1 MMVYVS
7 SPARITL
14 PLSPRFAFAL
24 ALAALAGCGG
34 SSAGD
39 TSTPP
44 AVAVAFMNAQPR
56 AAFGTGAVDFA
67 VSAPLNAGDSVTCT
81 LNAAPA
87 PCVVAGTEGRIEY
100 AELGAG
106 LHRLGAAVRTA
117 DGTTRANAEHVLEVV
132 NANVVVYGSTPA
144 GIAAAVAAAR
154 AGHTAVVLEPTP
166 FVGGMMSGGLTKT
179 DIGPRGHEIIG
190 GFALEFLQRLR
201 SIHLASGACA
211 AQRCPGLYDFEAKE
225 AERLFETVLREER
238 VVVERSARVT
248 GVAKN
253 GAELR
258 HVVTSRGIVAGD
270 VFIDATYEGDL
281 MALAG
286 VPYTIGREPRT
297 IANPPTDAAQLA
309 MQEDNA
315 GTPRYG
321 IPFSGVYV
329 DPYRVSGDP
338 GSGTLP
344 YVEPRPDVFPT
355 VGSGDDRVMAYTYR
369 LCVTD
374 DPSNRIPFEAP
385 PGYDPAHYEASA
397 RVAVAL
403 ASRGIDLAQRMFNP
417 AVTVASVNRAYYKY
431 DLNGGST
438 FSIDMT
444 APDMN
449 QAYVEGDEAT
459 RERVRAAYRNYIQGL
474 LYFWQTDPRYGGLNA
489 KIARFGYCA
498 DEFADR
504 GHWPHQLYV
513 RVARRM
519 LGEYVMNEADVLQN
533 GRRPPI
539 HDSVGFGAYNID
551 MHTYRYH
558 AAPVNW
564 PDGVRRDALVAEGFL
579 IVHAPNDNPYP
590 IPYRSLIPR
599 AADATNLLNPVTL
612 SATNV
617 AYSAV
622 RMEPTFMILGQSAG
636 IAAALAVETGQSV
649 QALDYATLRQRLLAA
664 GQRLAN

>member
-1 MMVYVS
+1 V
-7 SPARITL
+7 PRLAR
-14 PLSPRFAFAL
+14 L
-24 ALAALAGCGG
+24 AIFLVLATLAGCGG
-34 SSAGD
+34 SSASDTPAPGATSVTFSDALPRTAFSTGALEITLSTPLAAGD
-39 TSTPP
+39 T
-44 AVAVAFMNAQPR
+44 
-56 AAFGTGAVDFA
+56 
-67 VSAPLNAGDSVTCT
+67 LTCT
-81 LNAAPA
+81 LNGAPAAPCLVGASAGRVDYAALA
-87 PCVVAGTEGRIEY
+87 P
-100 AELGAG
+100 G
-106 LHRLGAAVRTA
+106 LHRFSAEVRAA
-117 DGTTRANAEHVLEVV
+117 DGTTRARAEQVLEVV
-132 NANVVVYGSTPA
+132 TANVVVFGATPA

-154 AGHTAVVLEPTP
+154 AGQLAVVLEPTR

-179 DIGPRGHEIIG
+179 DVGPRGHEIIG

-201 SIHLASGACA
+201 NVHLASGACA
-211 AQRCPGLYDFEAKE
+211 AQRCPGLFDFEAKE
-225 AERLFETVLREER
+225 AERLFETVLREAR
-238 VVVERSARVT
+238 VVVERSVQLT

-253 GAELR
+253 GAELQ
-258 HVVTSRGIVAGD
+258 HLSTSRGDIAGD
-270 VFIDATYEGDL
+270 VFIDASYEGDL

-286 VPYTIGREPRT
+286 VPYTIGREPRV
-297 IANPPTDAAQLA
+297 PESPQTDPAQLA
-309 MQEDNA
+309 LQEDHA

-321 IPFSGVYV
+321 IPFSGIYV
-329 DPYRVSGDP
+329 DPYRVPGDP
-338 GSGTLP
+338 TSGTLP

-355 VGSGDDRVMAYTYR
+355 VGAGDERVMAYTYR

-374 DPSNRIPFEAP
+374 DPSNRIPFAVP
-385 PGYDPAHYEASA
+385 PGYDPARYEASA
-397 RVAVAL
+397 RVAAAL
-403 ASRGIDLAQRMFNP
+403 AARGIDLAERMFNP

-444 APDMN
+444 APDLN

-459 RERVRAAYRNYIQGL
+459 RERVRAAYRSYIRGL

-489 KIARFGYCA
+489 KMARFGYCA

-519 LGEYVMNEADVLQN
+519 LGEYVMNEADVLRN

-539 HDSVGFGAYNID
+539 QDPVGFGAYNID

-558 AAPVNW
+558 AGPVNW

-579 IVHAPNDNPYP
+579 IAHAPNDNPYP
-590 IPYRSLIPR
+590 VPYRALTPR

-617 AYSAV
+617 AYSAL

-649 QALDYATLRQRLLAA
+649 QAVDYAALRQRLLAG
-664 GQRLAN
+664 GQRLVN

>member
-1 MMVYVS
+1 LPH
-7 SPARITL
+7 PAR
-14 PLSPRFAFAL
+14 L
-24 ALAALAGCGG
+24 ALVLVLATLAGCGG
-34 SSAGD
+34 SSASD
-39 TSTPP
+39 TP
-44 AVAVAFMNAQPR
+44 APQAIAVAFGDAQPR
-56 AAFGTGAVDFA
+56 TAFGTGAVSFA
-67 VSAPLNAGDSVTCT
+67 VSAPLDAGDTVACT
-81 LNAAPA
+81 VNGVAAAP
-87 PCVVAGTEGRIEY
+87 CLVAATEGRFDY
-100 AELGAG
+100 SALGPG
-106 LHRLGAAVRTA
+106 LHRLRAVVRAASGA
-117 DGTTRANAEHVLEVV
+117 TRASAEHVLEVV
-132 NANVVVYGSTPA
+132 NANVVVFGATPA
-144 GIAAAVAAAR
+144 GISAAVAAAR
-154 AGHTAVVLEPTP
+154 AGQTAVVLEPTR

-179 DIGPRGHEIIG
+179 DIGQRGHEIIG
-190 GFALEFLQRLR
+190 GFAQELLQRLR
-201 SIHLASGACA
+201 DIHLASGACA

-225 AERLFETVLREER
+225 AERLFETVLREAR
-238 VVVERSARVT
+238 VVVERSVRLT
-248 GVAKN
+248 GVAKS
-253 GAELR
+253 GTELQ
-258 HVVTSRGIVAGD
+258 HLVTSRGTVAGD
-270 VFIDATYEGDL
+270 VFIDASYEGDL

-286 VPYTIGREPRT
+286 VPYTLGREPRT
-297 IANPPTDAAQLA
+297 IADPPSDAAQLA
-309 MQEDNA
+309 LQEDHA

-329 DPYRVSGDP
+329 DPYRVP
-338 GSGTLP
+338 GNPDSGTVP
-344 YVEPRPDVFPT
+344 YVEPRPAVFPT
-355 VGSGDDRVMAYTYR
+355 VGAGDDRVMAYTYR

-385 PGYDPAHYEASA
+385 PGYDPANFEASA
-397 RVAVAL
+397 RVAAAL
-403 ASRGIDLAQRMFNP
+403 AARGIDLAQRMFNP
-417 AVTVASVNRAYYKY
+417 AVTVASANRAYYKY

-459 RERVRAAYRNYIQGL
+459 RERVRAAYRSYIQGL

-498 DEFADR
+498 DEFTDR

-539 HDSVGFGAYNID
+539 QDSVGFGAYNID

-579 IVHAPNDNPYP
+579 IAHAPNDNPYP
-590 IPYRSLIPR
+590 VPYRALIPR

-617 AYSAV
+617 AYSAL

-636 IAAALAVETGQSV
+636 IAAAIAVETGQSV
-649 QALDYATLRQRLLAA
+649 QAIGYSTLRQRLLAA
-664 GQRLAN
+664 GQRLVN